1 MNTLSILLY
10 LSEVVYSLAQ
20 VSIIGLILFWLG
32 YFFYTLGQKVWA
44 DGIYSSDDP
53 EVVKKKKEIQLKS
66 VMPPK
71 KYFMWTAVVVFFLVL
86 VPNKETF
93 YMIVAS
99 EAGETI
105 VKTPEAQEL
114 MKDVREVLDAQI
126 EKLKK

>member
-1 MNTLSILLY
+1 MNTLSTLLY
-10 LSEVVYSLAQ
+10 LSEVVYSLAS
-20 VSIIGLILFWLG
+20 VSITGLILFWLG
-32 YFFYTLGQKVWA
+32 YFIYTSSQKVWA
-44 DGIYSSDDP
+44 DCIYYSDDP
-53 EVVKKKKEIQLKS
+53 ELVKKKKEIQLKS

-71 KYFMWTAVVVFFLVL
+71 KYSLWTAVVVFLLVL
-86 VPNKETF
+86 IPSKETF

>member
-32 YFFYTLGQKVWA
+32 YFLYTLGQ
-44 DGIYSSDDP
+44 
-53 EVVKKKKEIQLKS
+53 
-66 VMPPK
+66 MPPK
-71 KYFMWTAVVVFFLVL
+71 KYFLWTAVVVFILVL
-86 VPNKETF
+86 IPSRETF

>member
-10 LSEVVYSLAQ
+10 LSEVVYSLAS
-20 VSIIGLILFWLG
+20 VSITGLILFWLG
-32 YFFYTLGQKVWA
+32 YFLYTFCQKGWA
-44 DGIYSSDDP
+44 DVIYSSDNP
-53 EVVKKKKEIQLKS
+53 ELVKKKKEVQLKS

-71 KYFMWTAVVVFFLVL
+71 KYFLWTAVVVFLNVL
-86 VPNKETF
+86 IPSKETF

-99 EAGETI
+99 EAGEVI

>member
-1 MNTLSILLY
+1 MNTLSTLLY
-10 LSEVVYSLAQ
+10 LSEVVYSLAS
-20 VSIIGLILFWLG
+20 VSITGLILFWLG
-32 YFFYTLGQKVWA
+32 YFIYTSSQKIWA
-44 DGIYSSDDP
+44 DGIYYSDDP
-53 EVVKKKKEIQLKS
+53 ELVKKKKEIQLKS

-71 KYFMWTAVVVFFLVL
+71 KYFLWTAVVVFLLVL
-86 VPNKETF
+86 IPSRETF

>member
-1 MNTLSILLY
+1 MNILSILLY

-20 VSIIGLILFWLG
+20 VSIIGLILFWLW
-32 YFFYTLGQKVWA
+32 YFLYTLGQKMWA
-44 DGIYSSDDP
+44 DTIYHRDDP
-53 EVVKKKKEIQLKS
+53 ELVKKKKEIQLKS
-66 VMPPK
+66 VLPPK
-71 KYFMWTAVVVFFLVL
+71 KYFLWTAVVVFLLVL
-86 VPNKETF
+86 IPSRETF

-105 VKTPEAQEL
+105 VKMPEAQEL

>member
-10 LSEVVYSLAQ
+10 LSEVIYSLAQ
-20 VSIIGLILFWLG
+20 VSIMGLIIFWLG
-32 YFFYTLGQKVWA
+32 YFLYTLGQKMWA
-44 DGIYSSDDP
+44 DGIYSFDGP
-53 EVVKKKKEIQLKS
+53 ELVKKKKEIQLKS

-71 KYFMWTAVVVFFLVL
+71 KYFMWTAVVVFLLVII
-86 VPNKETF
+86 PSKETF